1 MLSRRIEIQN
11 AIGLHARPAAMIAA
25 EASKHR
31 SQILLRCGSCAADA
45 KNSIRVLALA
55 VNSGD
60 CVELVVSGEDEEYA
74 LACLDGVFQIINSSN
89 C

>member
-1 MLSRRIEIQN
+1 MLSKRIEIHN

-31 SQILLRCGSCAADA
+31 SQILLCRGSCVADA

-55 VNSGD
+55 VNSGE
-60 CVELVVSGEDEEYA
+60 CVELVVSGEDESYA
-74 LACLDGVFQIINSSN
+74 LSCLDNIFQLINSSD